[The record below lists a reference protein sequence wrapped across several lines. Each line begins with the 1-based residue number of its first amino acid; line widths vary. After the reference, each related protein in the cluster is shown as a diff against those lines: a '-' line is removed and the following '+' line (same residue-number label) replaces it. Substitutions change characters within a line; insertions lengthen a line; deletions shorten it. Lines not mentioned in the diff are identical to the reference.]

1 MYRVVLTRAAQKQ
14 LDDLPDDIA
23 ARITARLENL
33 AADPRPADVKKL
45 KGREGWR
52 IRVGDYRVLYTIQD
66 NVLLILVVR
75 IAHRR
80 DVYR

>member
-1 MYRVVLTRAAQKQ
+1 MYRVALSRAAQKQ

-23 ARITARLENL
+23 ARIISRLENL
-33 AADPRPADVKKL
+33 KNDPRPADVKKL

-52 IRVGDYRVLYTIQD
+52 IRVGDYRVIYTIHD
-66 NVLLILVVR
+66 ADLLILVIRV
-75 IAHRR
+75 AHRR